1 MIGESRPDPHWVHKE
16 RVSVRIQFKDGNAQE
31 GVVFVS
37 AEMRILDLLNSY
49 HAFIAFER
57 EDGEF
62 EILNKDLIAR
72 IKPLGA
78 W

>member
-1 MIGESRPDPHWVHKE
+1 MIGEGRPDRHWVPKE

-62 EILNKDLIAR
+62 EILNMDLIAK